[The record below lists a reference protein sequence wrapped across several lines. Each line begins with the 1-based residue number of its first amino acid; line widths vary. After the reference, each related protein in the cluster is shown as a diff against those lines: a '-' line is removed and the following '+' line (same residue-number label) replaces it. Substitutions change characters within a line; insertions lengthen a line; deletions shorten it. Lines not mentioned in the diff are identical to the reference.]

1 MRFLFILLFIALSA
15 CARKNYADP
24 KELAQNN
31 QQQSADCALEFT
43 KVDLC
48 ASISWTQG
56 PQTPQQS
63 EFILHIWNKKNANVN
78 GPYQDPTQN
87 LSVVLWMPSM
97 GHGSAPVKIEK
108 LQDGVF
114 RVSNVYFI
122 MAGDWEIRVFL
133 KDSASTVD
141 QATEKLVL

>member
-1 MRFLFILLFIALSA
+1 MRFILPLLFILLSA
-15 CARKNYADP
+15 CANHDYVDP

-31 QQQSADCALEFT
+31 QQSASACALSFE
-43 KVDLC
+43 KVGLC

-56 PQTPQQS
+56 PQTPQAS
-63 EFILHIWNKKNANVN
+63 EFILHFWNKKTANIN
-78 GPYQDPTQN
+78 GPYITPPQN

-108 LQDGVF
+108 LEDGVF

-122 MAGDWEIRVFL
+122 MLGDWEIRVFL
-133 KDSASTVD
+133 KDTTSTVD
-141 QATEKLVL
+141 QATDKLVL